1 MELVFEEDIFRS
13 YIDKAKQE
21 NKLIF
26 GYYCMSIPV
35 ELIDAGGVLPVR
47 IRGVGAS
54 DTALADSI
62 VSKYNCPFIRCTL
75 NLALKGKFDYLNGL
89 LITNNCDHCRR
100 MFDVWSYKVIKDKE
114 NFFLGYISN
123 PHKVSDNAKSWIADE
138 YVLFKGKVEEF
149 LGKKISNE
157 QIKKSIKKYNEARQL
172 LFKFHELRAD
182 KSPKVTGKEF
192 YGVSIASTQM
202 PINDFLQQA
211 SEMLERAQSRKPIE
225 TYQSR
230 LLLAGSL
237 IDSPAFFDMFEEY
250 NSAVVSDELCFGLRG
265 CDRMVDETGDPLK
278 ALSKFYYEECK
289 CPKMMDQFSTRIN
302 GILEQVKKHD
312 INGVVLQRIEFC
324 DLHGTANALL
334 KHKLEEE
341 HHIPVLSI
349 DKEYLPGDIARLKTR
364 VEAFIE
370 RIER

>member
-13 YIDKAKQE
+13 YIDKAKE
-21 NKLIF
+21 DKKLIF
-26 GYYCMSIPV
+26 GYYCTSIPV
-35 ELIDAGGVLPVR
+35 EILEAGNALPVR
-47 IRGVGAS
+47 IRGVGAT

-75 NLALKGKFDYLNGL
+75 NLALQDKFDYLNGL

-100 MFDVWSYKVIKDKE
+100 MYDVWDAKVIKDKP
-114 NFFLGYISN
+114 NFFMGYISN
-123 PHKVSDNAKSWIADE
+123 PHKVSDNARKWIADE
-138 YVLFKGKVEEF
+138 YKLFKGKVEEF
-149 LGKKISNE
+149 LGMKISNE
-157 QIKKSIKKYNEARQL
+157 QIKESIKKHNEARRIL
-172 LFKFHELRAD
+172 YKMHELRSE
-182 KSPKVTGKEF
+182 KKPRITSKEF
-192 YGVSIASTQM
+192 YGASIASTQM
-202 PINDFLQQA
+202 PIDEFNQQA
-211 SEMLERAQSRKPIE
+211 SEMLERAQSRTPIE
-225 TYQSR
+225 KYRSR
-230 LLLAGSL
+230 LLLAGSI
-237 IDSPAFFDMFEEY
+237 IDSPAFFEMFEEY
-250 NSAVVSDELCFGLRG
+250 NSAIVSDELCFGLRS
-265 CDRMVDETGDPLK
+265 CDRLVDETGDPLK

-289 CPKMMDQFSTRIN
+289 CPKMMDQFPTRLN

-341 HHIPVLSI
+341 HHVPVLSI